1 MSTTIDTAAVTLGNN
16 LEQAES
22 NLLRAYSEN
31 FKDQAA
37 IDGLAK
43 DLGVVVYQGEG
54 ANRKKIT
61 PTLKSLQLIAE
72 QRYQHKSQSYSLFSN
87 LLGKADQ
94 MKQQLIAKIGR

>member
-43 DLGVVVYQGEG
+43 DLGVVVQDSAG
-54 ANRKKIT
+54 KKIT

-94 MKQQLIAKIGR
+94 IKQQLIAKIGR